1 MTIGVPVQGG
11 GRRVAG
17 SHLVIGTNHRT
28 VGAACAATE
37 PVRTGVTTV
46 MVAKA
51 DTAKLKK
58 KRRKAARTL
67 LDAHA
72 SIRTQ

>member
-1 MTIGVPVQGG
+1 MC
-11 GRRVAG
+11 
-17 SHLVIGTNHRT
+17 SDGT
-28 VGAACAATE
+28 C
-37 PVRTGVTTV
+37 PYSCTGVTTV